1 MRHDTLLLHASS
13 LSGRNASLLFV
24 YENCLYKQRKC
35 YCEFSARKLV
45 SERSERQTNRLL
57 RTDSF
62 TCRSWW
68 NCISKMFVIGRN
80 ARWWL
85 VIEKS
90 PPARNI
96 LVGSDF
102 FIYEDENS
110 CKYRKTHC
118 VFLLFLINFNGVFCQ
133 NYILIII
140 SFLNWKFFIG
150 NFFYILWKFHS

>member
-1 MRHDTLLLHASS
+1 MKAAVKAGYLGSDCLWRAKPVRQVLSDSPSSYAAKGTSSASTRPSRQKARIRSPSLQKKATELTRHSSTTRHDTQLLHASS
-13 LSGRNASLLFV
+13 RSERNASLLFV

-80 ARWWL
+80 AR
-85 VIEKS
+85 
-90 PPARNI
+90 
-96 LVGSDF
+96 
-102 FIYEDENS
+102 
-110 CKYRKTHC
+110 
-118 VFLLFLINFNGVFCQ
+118 
-133 NYILIII
+133 
-140 SFLNWKFFIG
+140 
-150 NFFYILWKFHS
+150 